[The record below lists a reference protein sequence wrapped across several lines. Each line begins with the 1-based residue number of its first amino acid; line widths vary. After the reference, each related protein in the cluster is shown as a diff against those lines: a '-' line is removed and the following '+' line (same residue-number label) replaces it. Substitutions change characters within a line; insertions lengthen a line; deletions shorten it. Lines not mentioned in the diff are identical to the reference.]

1 MFKQDQLYFFIMD
14 HTYGKQAFGQG
25 SYLVDNLGLCSY
37 WFQECFFFLN
47 LLLQSTAQ
55 MSNYKH
61 NLSRTGTVEGKSL
74 VSSSLAVKLSY
85 PDSSTVFNMLKTF
98 DSKPQRISRKDRKAQ
113 WSTPFSLTSWML
125 PSNNWTFPRLL
136 SDAKPTIQNRAFK
149 SLRHLGGWGQ
159 SRKWVRSHIIS
170 IHLFTEHIYY
180 LWWRS
185 RYKSNILY
193 NIWHVN

>member
-1 MFKQDQLYFFIMD
+1 MFKQDQLYFLIMD
-14 HTYGKQAFGQG
+14 LTFGKQAFGQG
-25 SYLVDNLGLCSY
+25 SYVVGNLGLCSY
-37 WFQECFFFLN
+37 WFQECFFLN

-55 MSNYKH
+55 ISNYKH

-74 VSSSLAVKLSY
+74 VSSSLAVELSY
-85 PDSSTVFNMLKTF
+85 PHSSTVFNMLKTF

-113 WSTPFSLTSWML
+113 WSTLFSLTSWML

-136 SDAKPTIQNRAFK
+136 SNAKPTIQNRAFK

-170 IHLFTEHIYY
+170 IHLITTD
-180 LWWRS
+180 
-185 RYKSNILY
+185 ILSLVKEQ
-193 NIWHVN
+193 I